1 MSNYYG
7 KIDLTRLGQIVKA
20 HPERIQRVKFKDGE
34 HQLLD
39 IDIREKVP
47 DNYGN
52 AAYIKVGVRNADKK
66 EGINYYVADLKVSQF
81 GETQTQQAET
91 ANNPVLSAL
100 NDAFGTN
107 IPTQA
112 EKPVKTQVN
121 GEQNEL
127 PF

>member
-7 KIDLTRLGQIVKA
+7 KIDLTRLGQIVEA
-20 HPERIQRVKFKDGE
+20 HPERIRRVQFKDGE

-39 IDIREKVP
+39 IDIREKAP

-81 GETQTQQAET
+81 GDIQTQQAENP
-91 ANNPVLSAL
+91 NNSVLSAL

-112 EKPVKTQVN
+112 EKPIKTHAN
-121 GEQNEL
+121 AEQNEL
-127 PF
+127 SF